1 MSWYAAAAFGSS
13 MAVVLGRYLRRT
25 FQHRRERNEARR
37 KLAQITAIADVRSEG
52 TIARVTGFVK
62 PVVGTSLLTSPLSDL
77 ECVAYRA
84 RVDGRTQPMLMP
96 ITRFE
101 LVPFSVDGIEI
112 HADNAEFDVPPV
124 LLEPSPEQRDRY
136 DAFLQPYAVHRHHR
150 MFAGGAVFDEVVITV
165 GMRVTVIGAVML
177 AGIEAGGTYREAAHR
192 WRLVGDRE
200 HPIVIG
206 EAID

>member
-1 MSWYAAAAFGSS
+1 

-25 FQHRRERNEARR
+25 FRHRRERAEARR

-62 PVVGTSLLTSPLSDL
+62 PVDATLLTAPLSGI

-96 ITRFE
+96 ITKFE
-101 LVPFSVDGIEI
+101 LVPFSIDGIEI
-112 HADNAEFDVPPV
+112 HADNAEFDIPPV
-124 LLEPSPEQRDRY
+124 PLIPSPEQRDRY

-150 MFAGGAVFDEVVITV
+150 IFTGGAVFDEVVITE
-165 GMRVTVIGAVML
+165 GMRVTVIGTVML
-177 AGIEAGGTYREAAHR
+177 AGTEAGGTYREAEHR
-192 WRLVGDRE
+192 WQLVGDRE

-206 EAID
+206 SAID

>member
-1 MSWYAAAAFGSS
+1 

-25 FQHRRERNEARR
+25 FQHRRERSEARR
-37 KLAQITAIADVRSEG
+37 KLAEITAIADVRSEG

-62 PVVGTSLLTSPLSDL
+62 PVIGTSLLTSPLSGLD
-77 ECVAYRA
+77 CVAYRA
-84 RVDGRTQPMLMP
+84 RADGRTQPLLVP
-96 ITRFE
+96 ITKFE

-112 HADNAEFDVPPV
+112 HSDNAEFDVPPV

-136 DAFLQPYAVHRHHR
+136 DAFLMPYAIHRHHR
-150 MFAGGAVFDEVVITV
+150 VFSGGAVFDEVVITV

-192 WRLVGDRE
+192 WKLVGDRE